1 MVLCCFII
9 CFPSFLQWLPE
20 TEVLNYLCRCISN
33 KTMVYVFSFI
43 SPQYWLFLQVA
54 PPTTLTSHQ
63 ARVLKSLEKVNI
75 PSWFRPGSHSLL
87 QTNHNRHSPSANNKP
102 SWKTIKETPI
112 NSVDNSSDHLT
123 IIARQR
129 TGSRET
135 STCPS
140 YSSSYSRWSSTH
152 REYRTIRAGST
163 QSWHPPNTRSYKQPY
178 LGWRCYHPHKEEVP
192 YLLPPPHRLA
202 NSAARELLG
211 PERS

>member
-1 MVLCCFII
+1 M
-9 CFPSFLQWLPE
+9 
-20 TEVLNYLCRCISN
+20 
-33 KTMVYVFSFI
+33 
-43 SPQYWLFLQVA
+43 QVVPDIPA
-54 PPTTLTSHQ
+54 TPLTSHQ

-75 PSWFRPGSHSLL
+75 PSWFKPGSHTLL
-87 QTNHNRHSPSANNKP
+87 QTNHSRQSPAGNNKP
-102 SWKTIKETPI
+102 MWKTIKESPI
-112 NSVDNSSDHLT
+112 NSVPNSSELLT
-123 IIARQR
+123 RPAPAWPGS
-129 TGSRET
+129 GSRET

-163 QSWHPPNTRSYKQPY
+163 QSWHRPNTRSYKQPY

-211 PERS
+211 PGGS